1 MTRLHP
7 FTFALAEV
15 AEARFPDIRSQ
26 ALGEEIDLSTFAGL
40 RSVQGLL
47 QDFGTPDLVAA
58 APQAAA
64 EYLSLLFVGYRYW
77 DSGKHSFQIDRD
89 VLETTLAAPP
99 TGAPQVPHGACYVE
113 MPERW
118 FWGQID
124 EGTPHEPIE
133 GLFIAATHAE
143 FTVVAVLGLR
153 AERDGFSQI
162 TVTAS
167 GSDVMAAGSDAR
179 QPPFA
184 PTMDGGETAGFKS
197 VATQGELLH
206 LSYLALATLTL

>member
-7 FTFALAEV
+7 FTFALADV
-15 AEARFPDIRSQ
+15 AETRFPDIRSQ
-26 ALGEEIDLSTFAGL
+26 VLGEQIDLSTFAGL
-40 RSVQGLL
+40 DSVRDLL
-47 QDFGTPDLVAA
+47 QDFGSPDLVAA

-77 DSGKHSFQIDRD
+77 DAGKHTFQLDRNAF
-89 VLETTLAAPP
+89 EATIAAPP
-99 TGAPQVPHGACYVE
+99 TAEPQVPHGACYVE
-113 MPERW
+113 IPERW

-133 GLFIAATHAE
+133 GLFIAAAHSE

-153 AERDGFSQI
+153 AEREGFSQI
-162 TVTAS
+162 TVTAR
-167 GSDVMAAGSDAR
+167 GSDLVAAGSNAR
-179 QPPFA
+179 QPAFA
-184 PTMDGGETAGFKS
+184 PTMDGGTTAGFRS